1 MMAKNN
7 YAVASTLL
15 LTRIVK
21 IEGVTVTDDV
31 IRGLSSKDR
40 EYLLE
45 LLGEYKFGYNM
56 DELEVECP
64 ECGEVSIVSLNNA
77 DFL

>member
-1 MMAKNN
+1 M
-7 YAVASTLL
+7 ASTLL

-21 IEGVTVTDDV
+21 IEGVVVTDDV
-31 IRGLSSKDR
+31 IRGLSSRDR

-64 ECGEVSIVSLNNA
+64 ECGETTLVSLNNA

>member
-1 MMAKNN
+1 MCKK
-7 YAVASTLL
+7 LL
-15 LTRIVK
+15 RDSGSLN
-21 IEGVTVTDDV
+21 
-31 IRGLSSKDR
+31 LSRKDR

-45 LLGEYKFGYNM
+45 LLGDYKFGYNM